1 MNELSG
7 KVAVITG
14 GASGIGFG
22 MAEAFAAEG
31 MKIVLADIEAAAL
44 TDAAAK
50 LRAGGAEVLDVV
62 TDVSVEDEM
71 IDLATNT
78 YTHFG
83 TAHIVCNNAGV
94 GGGAGMIWEIP
105 QSGWDWAFGV
115 NLWGV
120 VNGIR
125 AFVPRLIEQQEG
137 HVINTASVAGLKA
150 LPFMAPYTATK
161 HAVVGLSEA
170 LAVELALTGS
180 PVKVSVLCPGFIK
193 TRLHESDRNWP
204 AALGDVPTSEASTGI
219 GDMVKGLVE
228 GGKDPSYLAQRVIA
242 AVRAEDFFILSD
254 DAHAAVPAARA
265 EEARVGGQPGLPDVG
280 SL

>member
-1 MNELSG
+1 MDELTG
-7 KVAVITG
+7 KVAVVTG

-31 MKIVLADIEAAAL
+31 MKIVLADIEVAAL
-44 TDAAAK
+44 AEAAEK

-62 TDVSVEDEM
+62 TDVSVEDQM

-94 GGGAGMIWEIP
+94 EGGGGLMWEIP
-105 QSGWDWAFGV
+105 QSAWDWAFGV

-125 AFVPRLIEQQEG
+125 AFLPRLVEQGEG

-150 LPFMAPYTATK
+150 LPFMSPYTATK
-161 HAVVGLSEA
+161 HAVVGVSEA
-170 LAVELALTGS
+170 LALELLMTGS
-180 PVKVSVLCPGFIK
+180 PVKVSVLCPGFIQ
-193 TRLHESDRNWP
+193 TRLHESERNWP
-204 AALGDVPTSEASTGI
+204 DALGDAPRNAETPI
-219 GDMVKGLVE
+219 GEMVRGLVE
-228 GGKDPSYLAQRVIA
+228 GGKHPSELAQRVVA
-242 AVRAEDFFILSD
+242 AVRADTFFILSD
-254 DAHAAVPAARA
+254 DAHAGVP
-265 EEARVGGQPGLPDVG
+265 EARGQEARTGAQPSLPDVN
-280 SL
+280 LL

>member
-31 MKIVLADIEAAAL
+31 MKIVLADIEEAAL
-44 TDAAAK
+44 TDAAVK
-50 LRAGGAEVLDVV
+50 LRAGGADVLDVV
-62 TDVSVEDEM
+62 TDVSVEDQV

-94 GGGAGMIWEIP
+94 GGGGGMAWEIP
-105 QSGWDWAFGV
+105 QSGWDWTFGV

-125 AFVPRLIEQQEG
+125 AFTPRLLEQQEG
-137 HVINTASVAGLKA
+137 HIINTASVAGLKA
-150 LPFMAPYTATK
+150 LPFMSPYTATK

-170 LAVELALTGS
+170 LAMELVLTGS
-180 PVKVSVLCPGFIK
+180 PVKVSVLCPGFIR
-193 TRLHESDRNWP
+193 TRLIESERNWP
-204 AALGDVPTSEASTGI
+204 TELGDAPRLGESVI
-219 GDMVKGLVE
+219 GDTVRQLVD
-228 GGKDPSYLAQRVIA
+228 GGKDPAELGRRVVA
-242 AVRAEDFFILSD
+242 AVKADHFFILSD
-254 DAHAAVPAARA
+254 DDHSSVSAARA
-265 EEARVGGQPGLPDVG
+265 EEVRTGTQPDLPDVTN
-280 SL
+280 L